1 MELLSLSVISKSLE
15 KKKPP
20 QGLTLVSFITK
31 KHYSVSA
38 NSFLALET
46 CFEDFVFLVI

>member
-20 QGLTLVSFITK
+20 QGLTLISFITK
-31 KHYSVSA
+31 KHYSMSA
-38 NSFLALET
+38 NSYLALT